1 MPFIKMS
8 KSIVILVFLNLFL
21 SCEGSNKDHIVYAE
35 NQIKPVI
42 YSQNS
47 QALTRELK
55 LITALFQQ
63 QTGYQPQRINTANA
77 DEKSVIVLELVE
89 KIDGEH
95 RSGFSFRQS
104 HNRLIIAAVSPK
116 ELNYAI
122 RYFFT
127 SYAQK
132 TKNSHH
138 LVNTITVPENL
149 NYVNIPDFE
158 YREPYFPLNQ
168 KEDFRL
174 EYATDNL
181 EETWGL
187 WGHNIRKVIALTPDM
202 CAKIDTEVFEDQ
214 LCFSSVELEKALTI
228 YIKNQIADAPELT
241 RYMLMPDDNA
251 VVCQCEACVAAGNTK
266 TNASPAVFTFLNT
279 MAAKFPKQEFFSTAY
294 ITTKQPP
301 KTAKFASNVGVMLS
315 TMDFP
320 KGVVLERSK
329 KFPLVQQTFERWNA
343 LTDKIYLWDYA
354 INFDGYFESYPTLS
368 IAQKNLQ
375 YYKKQNVKGVFMQ
388 GNEDSYAAFQD
399 LKCQLYA
406 QLLRDTDLN
415 LKAEIKAFFD
425 KSYPTLSSLLFAYY
439 AKIESNA
446 LLSDRE
452 LDIYGGITQA
462 QKKYLNPREFTVF
475 YDSLLVQ
482 LANLPEQEAKD
493 VKRLLLALT
502 FQKLEMARTSGIGEE
517 GYAEFQKDNKIATTK
532 KDIIQAVARLEE
544 LSRET
549 NIDVYSELG
558 FSLDSYIELY
568 KTELLNKEYQNLLF
582 GKRLKALSELDEDY
596 ADTRTL
602 TDGTIGFNDYFNNW
616 MLVTVAEDLR
626 LSIEAEGLYETK
638 SIEISFLNNLKHRI
652 YLPAEVQVTIGGRLY
667 TAAIDLESAAA
678 NSRYVL
684 RIAVELT
691 PSDKNIELKIIKQPE
706 LKSKSIAC
714 DEVVFK

>member
-1 MPFIKMS
+1 MPKSVFI
-8 KSIVILVFLNLFL
+8 LLFLSLFL
-21 SCEGSNKDHIVYAE
+21 SCKGSAKDHIIYAE

-42 YSQNS
+42 YTQNGKM
-47 QALTRELK
+47 LTRELT
-55 LITALFQQ
+55 LITQLFKQ
-63 QTGYQPQRINTANA
+63 QTGFEPQVINNINTG
-77 DEKSVIVLELVE
+77 EKSIIALELVE
-89 KIDGEH
+89 KIDDKQN
-95 RSGFSFRQS
+95 SGFSFR
-104 HNRLIIAAVSPK
+104 HNHNTLVISAVSAK

-122 RYFFT
+122 RYFFAT
-127 SYAQK
+127 YAKK
-132 TKNSHH
+132 TKDSQS
-138 LVNTITVPENL
+138 LIKKITIPENL

-168 KEDFRL
+168 KEGFRL
-174 EYATDNL
+174 EYTTDNL

-202 CAKIDTEVFEDQ
+202 LAEIDGEKLAEQ
-214 LCFSSVELEKALTI
+214 LCFSSVELEKAVTL
-228 YIKNQIADAPELT
+228 YIQNKSSDNPELT
-241 RYMLMPDDNA
+241 RYMIMPDDNSI
-251 VVCQCEACVAAGNTK
+251 VCLCEQCQTLGNTRSS
-266 TNASPAVFTFLNT
+266 ASPAVFFLLNKI
-279 MAAKFPKQEFFSTAY
+279 AAKFPKQEFFTTGY

-301 KTAKFASNVGVMLS
+301 KQLKLASNIGVMLS

-320 KGVVLERSK
+320 KGVVLENSK
-329 KFPLVQQTFERWNA
+329 KFPLVQQTLDDWKK

-354 INFDGYFESYPTLS
+354 INFDSYFESYPTLS

-375 YYKKQNVKGVFMQ
+375 YYKKQNIKGVFMQ

-425 KSYPTLSSLLFAYY
+425 KKYPTLAGLLFAYY

-446 LLSDRE
+446 LLSNRE
-452 LDIYGGITQA
+452 LDIYGGIAQA
-462 QKKYLNPREFTVF
+462 KKKYLNHREFSVF
-475 YDSLLVQ
+475 YDNLLTK
-482 LANLPEQEAKD
+482 LTALPEQEANEFQK
-493 VKRLLLALT
+493 LLLALT

-517 GYAEFQKDNKIATTK
+517 GYAEFEKDNPIAITK
-532 KDIIQAVARLEE
+532 KDIIQAVERLEK
-544 LSRET
+544 LSKKT
-549 NIDVYSELG
+549 KIDVYSELG
-558 FSLDSYIELY
+558 FSLQNYINLY

-582 GKRLKALSELDEDY
+582 GKRLKALTELDEDY

-626 LSIEAEGLYETK
+626 LSIEAEGLHETK
-638 SIEISFLNNLKHRI
+638 LVEMSFLNNPKHNI
-652 YLPAEVQVTIGGRLY
+652 YLPAEVEVNIDGRLY
-667 TAAIDLESAAA
+667 KT
-678 NSRYVL
+678 
-684 RIAVELT
+684 AVELENSVAT
-691 PSDKNIELKIIKQPE
+691 SRYILRIPVQLTASDKSIDIKITKQPE